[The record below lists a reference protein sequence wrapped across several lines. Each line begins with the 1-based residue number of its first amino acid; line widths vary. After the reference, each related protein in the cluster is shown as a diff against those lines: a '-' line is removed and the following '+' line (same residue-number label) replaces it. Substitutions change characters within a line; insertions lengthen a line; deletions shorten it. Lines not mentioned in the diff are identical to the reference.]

1 MSIVY
6 GIILGLML
14 LAIWRMWRNRD
25 GEVEDKRVPG
35 FDPAEGQPEVPEAF
49 ERLKSQDWTALS
61 RLYVR
66 LAPSD
71 RYHLIESLSAVARA
85 APPETP
91 PDADSAL
98 LTIFGGL
105 LMFHGLRLQGSGP
118 TGAVMKKNAPRMME
132 NLQAAARLLRD
143 AASRNP
149 QDSTTLA
156 LQIRL
161 ELVTTNDPAQINGLV
176 GRIQAADE
184 ANIYAASN
192 HLLANAPKW
201 TGSAEGMWKV
211 ANEWANAGP
220 NAAWFAIPAR
230 AHIEEW
236 HYAMAYCPHG
246 SPERTTM
253 IDLMQD
259 EGFIRHIAKL
269 DDMFWSA
276 LPRDALSGAEASYAH
291 NHFAFLLHMFKVED
305 RAKAH
310 LERVGAHISRYPWIY
325 LPTGATNPSQLLAE
339 LRKQYGLPRL

>member
-6 GIILGLML
+6 GILLGLML
-14 LAIWRMWRNRD
+14 LAIWRMWRNRH
-25 GEVEDKRVPG
+25 GEVEDRRIPG
-35 FDPAEGQPEVPEAF
+35 FDPAEGQPEAPEAV
-49 ERLKSQDWTALS
+49 ELLRSADWSGLS

-71 RYHLIESLSAVARA
+71 RYHLIESVSEITRT
-85 APPETP
+85 APPDTP

-98 LTIFGGL
+98 LTVFGGL

-118 TGAVMKKNAPRMME
+118 AGAVVKKNAPRMME
-132 NLQAAARLLRD
+132 DMKAAARLLRD

-149 QDSTTLA
+149 YDSTTLA
-156 LQIRL
+156 LQMRL
-161 ELVTTNDPAQINGLV
+161 ELFTTNDPAQINGLV
-176 GRIQAADE
+176 GRIQATDE

-192 HLLANAPKW
+192 HLLANAPKR

-220 NAAWFAIPAR
+220 NAAWLAIPAR

-246 SPERTTM
+246 SPERASM

-259 EGFIRHIAKL
+259 EGFIRHIARL
-269 DDMFWSA
+269 DDMFWAA
-276 LPRDALSGAEASYAH
+276 LPRGTLSGAEASYAH
-291 NHFAFLLHMFKVED
+291 NHFAFLMHVFKVAD

-310 LERVGAHISRYPWIY
+310 LERIGPHIGRYPWIF
-325 LPTGATNPSQLLAE
+325 LPTGASHPGQMLAE